1 MSGETKRTDIL
12 YNIDDR
18 PPVGKSVIFA
28 FQHILAMFAG
38 NVTVPLLVINI
49 VGLNSE
55 EGTFLI
61 QCALLVAG
69 VATLLQVRGIKAVGS
84 RLPIVMGTSN
94 AFLSTVVAI
103 TSQYGIGA
111 CLGASFIGGLFEA
124 VLGNFIGR
132 LKKIFNPL
140 VSGIVVM
147 TIGITLIPTGMKQA
161 ARPPPVWALR

>member
-1 MSGETKRTDIL
+1 MSGETKRADIL

-94 AFLSTVVAI
+94 AFFLRRCWEILS
-103 TSQYGIGA
+103 
-111 CLGASFIGGLFEA
+111 A
-124 VLGNFIGR
+124 V
-132 LKKIFNPL
+132 
-140 VSGIVVM
+140 
-147 TIGITLIPTGMKQA
+147 
-161 ARPPPVWALR
+161 

>member
-1 MSGETKRTDIL
+1 MSGETKRADIL

-84 RLPIVMGTSN
+84 VCPSSWGPAMRFCPPWCHHLPVRHRGLPGGK
-94 AFLSTVVAI
+94 F
-103 TSQYGIGA
+103 YRR
-111 CLGASFIGGLFEA
+111 SF
-124 VLGNFIGR
+124 
-132 LKKIFNPL
+132 
-140 VSGIVVM
+140 
-147 TIGITLIPTGMKQA
+147 
-161 ARPPPVWALR
+161 

>member
-1 MSGETKRTDIL
+1 MSGETKRADIL

-94 AFLSTVVAI
+94 AFLSTVVPSPPS
-103 TSQYGIGA
+103 T
-111 CLGASFIGGLFEA
+111 
-124 VLGNFIGR
+124 
-132 LKKIFNPL
+132 
-140 VSGIVVM
+140 VSG
-147 TIGITLIPTGMKQA
+147 
-161 ARPPPVWALR
+161 PVWGQALSAVFLRRCWAILSAV